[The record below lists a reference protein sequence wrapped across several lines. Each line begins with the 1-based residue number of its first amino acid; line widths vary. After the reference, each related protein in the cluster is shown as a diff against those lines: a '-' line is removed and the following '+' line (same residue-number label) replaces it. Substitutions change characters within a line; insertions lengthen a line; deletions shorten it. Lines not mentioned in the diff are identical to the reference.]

1 MVVYTINNYGH
12 NKLLKCSGSLCMLL
26 LAVSMLTHIATT
38 SCMLKMIMMDG
49 NPGDVVAVWQ
59 VKLAD
64 GPHKIVLEHGGTS
77 GKRVIS
83 VDGEEVRS

>member
-1 MVVYTINNYGH
+1 
-12 NKLLKCSGSLCMLL
+12 
-26 LAVSMLTHIATT
+26 
-38 SCMLKMIMMDG
+38 MLKMMDMMDG